1 MAKQDYVVGYG
12 KPPKHSQFAPGQ
24 SGNPA
29 GRPKGSKNLATDLD
43 EELNQ
48 VITVTEGGQTSE
60 TTKQRAMVKSLF
72 AKALKGETRAAEVIV
87 KLIVGL
93 EQAKANAGVGDELTD
108 DEMDVLERYKQQI
121 LKSNQSQ
128 EK

>member
-12 KPPKHSQFAPGQ
+12 KPPKHTQFAPGQ

-93 EQAKANAGVGDELTD
+93 EQAKANAGVGDELTE
-108 DEMDVLERYKQQI
+108 DEMDVLERYTQQI